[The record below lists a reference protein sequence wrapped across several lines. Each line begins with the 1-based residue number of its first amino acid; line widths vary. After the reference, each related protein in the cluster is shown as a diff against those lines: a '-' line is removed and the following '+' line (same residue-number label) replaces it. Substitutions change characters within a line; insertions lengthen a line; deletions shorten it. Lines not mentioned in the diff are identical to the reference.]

1 MNCNKKVF
9 VFSYCFPNETN
20 PQSGIFILNQC
31 QQLAK
36 LGLEIVILNVVSGKT
51 FQPKIVKKK
60 VDGLDI
66 LECTV
71 LLAGQTHIP
80 RLTIGIYYH
89 FYYRLYKKALSTYG
103 KPDVMYAHFCFPT
116 GFAVKKLSDR
126 QRIPFVVMEH
136 SSMFNGNI
144 IPSFVKKQMPSLIK
158 DARAFMCVS
167 ESLKKSICS
176 IAKDTEENIRVAH
189 NAIDSSFDYTHRK
202 DKKDFVVFSAGNLVP
217 IKQYDILICAIEI
230 LLRKGVI
237 IKLRIAGEGKERVK
251 LEQLV
256 DMLNV
261 RDNVSF
267 LGRLP
272 KEEIYKE
279 LEYCDAFAL
288 ASKSETFGV
297 AFREAMF
304 VGRPV
309 ISFDNGGIREGWR
322 DDYGLIV
329 EEQTPEAFAHGI
341 EMVINHYDDFD
352 LKFISQSSRECF
364 SVGNIC
370 PIIIQALFTDN
381 Y

>member
-80 RLTIGIYYH
+80 RLTIGIYYY
-89 FYYRLYKKALSTYG
+89 FYCRLYKKAVSIFG
-103 KPDVMYAHFCFPT
+103 KPDVMYAHFSFPT
-116 GFAVKKLSDR
+116 GFAVRKLSDR

-136 SSMFNGNI
+136 SSMFNGDK
-144 IPSFVKKQMPSLIK
+144 IPDYVKKQMSSLIK

-176 IAKDTEENIRVAH
+176 IAADAEEIVKIAH
-189 NAIDSSFDYTHRK
+189 NAIDSGFEYTPRK

-217 IKQYDILICAIEI
+217 IKQYDLLIRAIEI
-230 LLRKGVI
+230 LLRKGI
-237 IKLRIAGEGKERVK
+237 TIKLRIAGEGKERVK
-251 LEQLV
+251 LEQLA
-256 DMLNV
+256 DLLNV
-261 RDNVSF
+261 RDNISF

-272 KEEIYKE
+272 MEDIYKE

-329 EEQTPEAFAHGI
+329 RNQTPEALAHGI
-341 EMVINHYDDFD
+341 EMVIDKYDGYD
-352 LKFISQSSRECF
+352 LEYISQSSRDCF
-364 SVGNIC
+364 SVGNIY
-370 PIIIQALFTDN
+370 PIILQALFIDN